1 MVDSLGER
9 ELAARRVLWLFAVLV
24 VVALAVVFIA
34 LRPGSLGAEGPVV
47 TATPPAP
54 ATSVPTAVPPRAAE
68 PTSSAPVTPAE
79 PAPGNWQLPDRQWE
93 PYPTPSVM
101 EPPLAALAGNVFYR
115 FPVAELEGCPAPAVA
130 SDALAWREAVT
141 AHWSCLHAAFVPVFE
156 QMHARTAP
164 AEVHFFEGAGAD
176 SPCGWIEAPA
186 FYCSAG
192 DGSVHFGSEHL
203 RMALEWDLAVTEM
216 VGHEYGHHIQNVYG
230 VLAESQKDPT
240 GPASGAV
247 RVELM
252 ADCFAGMWMKAATRT
267 TDAQGQAL
275 LTDISEDD
283 VRNAMGAAKA
293 VGDDEIQKKSGGGVD
308 PEGWTHGSAKA
319 RQAWLLRGM
328 GAESVSR
335 CDTFAVQ
342 DPHAV

>member
-1 MVDSLGER
+1 MVDSLGARER

-216 VGHEYGHHIQNVYG
+216 VGHEYGHHIQNVTG
-230 VLAESQKDPT
+230 MTEAKLQLVDSADAERRAELQAICWAGTLAIHITS
-240 GPASGAV
+240 V
-247 RVELM
+247 RFGEEEFRGWEDRV
-252 ADCFAGMWMKAATRT
+252 AAMVT
-267 TDAQGQAL
+267 
-275 LTDISEDD
+275 SE
-283 VRNAMGAAKA
+283 V
-293 VGDDEIQKKSGGGVD
+293 
-308 PEGWTHGSAKA
+308 HGSRESLDYWGMRGLWADSFGDCNT
-319 RQAWLLRGM
+319 WLAPSER
-328 GAESVSR
+328 VS
-335 CDTFAVQ
+335 
-342 DPHAV
+342 